1 MRASVKNSKKQTTRH
16 RTQVAAFGAALGS
29 LAVGQAAPAEA
40 SVVDLTSV
48 VNTNLVEFGGPA
60 SAGEFVSLGA
70 PGFFYQFNDT
80 IGKTLSTFGGGVVG
94 FVSARASSIL
104 TSDPRN
110 PPAWDSFFNIGADA
124 DGIRT
129 FGFLTDLGQLGWI
142 RLDLGGTGGDIHYLA
157 AAFNDEPGAPIHIGS
172 TPEPATTALLG
183 LSLLAMGARGVR
195 RLREQRKPAGTDATS

>member
-1 MRASVKNSKKQTTRH
+1 MRASMKNSKKQATRH
-16 RTQVAAFGAALGS
+16 RTHVAAFGAALGS

-48 VNTNLVEFGGPA
+48 VNTNLVEFGGFA
-60 SAGEFVSLGA
+60 DAGEIVSLGA
-70 PGFFYQFNDT
+70 AGSFYQFNDT
-80 IGKTLSTFGGGVVG
+80 FGKTLNTNGGGIAG
-94 FVSARASSIL
+94 FVSARASSNL
-104 TSDPRN
+104 TSDR
-110 PPAWDSFFNIGADA
+110 FFTGGINFGPSS

-129 FGFLTDLGQLGWI
+129 FGFVTDLGQLGWF
-142 RLDLGGTGGDIHYLA
+142 RLDLGGTGGDVHYIA

-195 RLREQRKPAGTDATS
+195 RLREQRKPTGTDATS